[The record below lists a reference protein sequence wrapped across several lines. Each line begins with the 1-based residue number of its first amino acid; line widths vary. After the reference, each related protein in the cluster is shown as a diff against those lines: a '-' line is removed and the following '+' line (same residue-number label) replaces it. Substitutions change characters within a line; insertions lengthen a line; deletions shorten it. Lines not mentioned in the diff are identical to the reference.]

1 MDVHIQ
7 LHNII
12 ISMISLRT
20 MVKSGINL
28 VIPAHVSPLGS
39 GSHSPFPVQVVELG
53 PISASPGGQ
62 LKLKVAPSFGKM
74 PSKASILG
82 TE

>member
-1 MDVHIQ
+1 MDAHIQ
-7 LHNII
+7 LHII
-12 ISMISLRT
+12 NFISLMT
-20 MVKSGINL
+20 MVKLGTNL

-39 GSHSPFPVQVVELG
+39 GSHSPFPLQVVEFG
-53 PISASPGGQ
+53 PISASSGGQ
-62 LKLKVAPSFGKM
+62 LKVNVAPSFGKM